1 MCTAMSIPSGNRS
14 QLIRQTFRR
23 PHHRR
28 RCGDPLQK
36 IRPGMFKVHPSIH
49 PNRLY
54 PFCGSRLLRRYLQPQ
69 RITAHRY
76 SYQLRNNHACSPHR
90 SRLHR
95 QISCQP
101 SGKEQISTPLRGRDP
116 EAALRFGRGK
126 PCRPAPERCSQHLLY
141 QEPRRRGHKKWPRRT
156 PNGRCLKRAV
166 PVRPELLPQRR
177 KGWSKLR

>member
-1 MCTAMSIPSGNRS
+1 MSIPSGNRW
-14 QLIRQTFRR
+14 QPIRQTFRR

-28 RCGDPLQK
+28 RCGEPLQK
-36 IRPGMFKVHPSIH
+36 VRLGMFKIHPSNPSIH

-54 PFCGSRLLRRYLQPQ
+54 PFRRNRLFRRRQQPQ

-95 QISCQP
+95 QISRQP
-101 SGKEQISTPLRGRDP
+101 SGKEQIATPLRRKSL

-126 PCRPAPERCSQHLLY
+126 PCRPTPERCSLHLLY

-156 PNGRCLKRAV
+156 PNGRCSKRAI
-166 PVRPELLPQRR
+166 PARPELLSQRR
-177 KGWSKLR
+177 KS